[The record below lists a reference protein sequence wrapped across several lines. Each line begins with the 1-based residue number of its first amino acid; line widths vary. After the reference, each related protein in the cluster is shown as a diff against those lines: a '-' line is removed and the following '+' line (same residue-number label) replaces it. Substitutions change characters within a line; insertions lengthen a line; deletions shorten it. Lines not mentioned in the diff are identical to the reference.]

1 MQNLK
6 APFTIGFQITGL
18 CTLSCRYCYA
28 SQITRN
34 HLSFNDALYISKQ
47 LIESGIFSIGIE
59 GGEPLMHPNWYE
71 ITRFFVDAGIDVT
84 LITNGTIYDK
94 IIQSK
99 FQELLKSEPTFT
111 LQVSLDSHIP
121 EINNKSRGKGAEV
134 LNNIAKMIDANLDI
148 AIASVVNKYNMNSLF
163 DLVEVF
169 YPSVKKFHFMNL
181 METAESNNNDLFA
194 KKDELKIFWQKVPK
208 LEDSFPE
215 ISLSTPLTNL
225 NTELGNGILE
235 CQGCTAGLTR
245 ATIAPDLNVLPCGI
259 CDNSW
264 VMGNMKNES
273 LEKIWQNP
281 KSKYIRE
288 LNTPLCK
295 IKRNNLS

>member
-148 AIASVVNKYNMNSLF
+148 AIASVV
-163 DLVEVF
+163 
-169 YPSVKKFHFMNL
+169 
-181 METAESNNNDLFA
+181 
-194 KKDELKIFWQKVPK
+194 
-208 LEDSFPE
+208 SFPE